1 MKKAEKTDLV
11 SDLSQRFGR
20 ASMALVSEYKG
31 MTAAES
37 TELRS
42 RLRAVRGELRV
53 AKNTLVR
60 RAISDTKFAALD
72 SQLGGPVGLILS
84 FEDPIIVA
92 RTVTSFKEA
101 GDRFKLRGG
110 VLEGKPLTREEIQE
124 LANMPPKE
132 VVMARLLGLIQAPAS
147 ALVRLLNEPGSGVAR
162 LVDAIA
168 KKNADT
174 AAPEAAAPEASPE
187 AAAPEA

>member
-11 SDLSQRFGR
+11 ADLAQRFGR

-37 TELRS
+37 TDLRS
-42 RLRAVRGELRV
+42 RLRAARAEMRV

-60 RAISDTKFAALD
+60 RAINNTRFAGLD
-72 SQLGGPVGLILS
+72 SQLGGPVGLILC
-84 FEDPIIVA
+84 FEDPIAVA
-92 RTVTSFKEA
+92 KTVTSYKEA

-110 VLEGKPLTREEIQE
+110 VIDGKPLTREEVQE

-132 VVMARLLGLIQAPAS
+132 VVMAQLLGLIQAPAGR
-147 ALVRLLNEPGSGVAR
+147 LVRLLNEPGSGLAR
-162 LVDAIA
+162 LMDAIA
-168 KKNADT
+168 KKKADAGESEP
-174 AAPEAAAPEASPE
+174 AA
-187 AAAPEA
+187 